1 MFMLLTMTLPF
12 VVVRPFRND
21 TIVCVRALTWDTS
34 VRISQASK
42 VLVTPWTAQRKRPP
56 ERLILAAT
64 SISLLLASVPS
75 IIIMI
80 L

>member
-1 MFMLLTMTLPF
+1 MFMLSTVTLPF

-21 TIVCVRALTWDTS
+21 TIVCARFDLDTS
-34 VRISQASK
+34 LRISQASQ
-42 VLVTPWTAQRKRPP
+42 VLVTPWTAQRKRPS

-64 SISLLLASVPS
+64 SISQLLASLPS
-75 IIIMI
+75 IIITM